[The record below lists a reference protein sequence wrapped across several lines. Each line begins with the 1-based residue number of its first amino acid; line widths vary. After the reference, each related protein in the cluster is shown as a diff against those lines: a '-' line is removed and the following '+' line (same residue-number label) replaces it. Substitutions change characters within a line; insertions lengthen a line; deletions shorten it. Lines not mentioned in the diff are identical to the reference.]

1 MPQFSVRS
9 KKRLKQCDPR
19 LQKILNHAIKEVDF
33 TILCGHRNEE
43 DQNEAYRTGKSTKRW
58 PQSKHNKKPSLAV
71 DVAPWF
77 GPQVKIDWDDLLAFA
92 RLAGYFE
99 AIADHLGI
107 RIRWGADWNEN
118 GRSRDER
125 FIDAG
130 HFELID

>member
-99 AIADHLGI
+99 AIADHPH
-107 RIRWGADWNEN
+107 
-118 GRSRDER
+118 RS
-125 FIDAG
+125 
-130 HFELID
+130 